1 MGDAIVATPTA
12 TGGLYEAEVDA
23 GTWLAVD
30 VAEALWVE
38 AAIAVVAEA
47 APQMPQVRTQSRRTW
62 AELEHE
68 VLRAGQYSLAS
79 IQSGAGGVL
88 EEALK
93 LLVAGLLA
101 LALYAPVKPL
111 LSWELPGF
119 GGVLVLGL
127 RVL

>member
-1 MGDAIVATPTA
+1 
-12 TGGLYEAEVDA
+12 VDA

>member
-1 MGDAIVATPTA
+1 M
-12 TGGLYEAEVDA
+12 
-23 GTWLAVD
+23 
-30 VAEALWVE
+30 
-38 AAIAVVAEA
+38 
-47 APQMPQVRTQSRRTW
+47 
-62 AELEHE
+62 
-68 VLRAGQYSLAS
+68 
-79 IQSGAGGVL
+79 L

-111 LSWELPGF
+111 LSWALPGF